1 MVIFMKENGKMIKHM
16 EKVDIY
22 IEMAHHTKVIGLKI
36 NNMVWELKDGQI
48 VLNMRVSIIWE

>member
-1 MVIFMKENGKMIKHM
+1 MKENGKMIKHM